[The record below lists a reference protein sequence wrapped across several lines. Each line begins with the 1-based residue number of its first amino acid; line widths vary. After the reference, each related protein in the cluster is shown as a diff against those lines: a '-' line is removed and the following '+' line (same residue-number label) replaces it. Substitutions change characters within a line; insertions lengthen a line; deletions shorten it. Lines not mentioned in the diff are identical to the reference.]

1 VRIISG
7 KYKGRRIFPPKNLP
21 VRPTTDMSKE
31 ALFNVLR
38 NHFNFD
44 GLKILDL
51 FSGTGNISYEF
62 ASRGSDNIT
71 SVDGDFG
78 CVKFIKQT
86 ASEYDFNIA
95 AIKSDVFKFLEKN
108 NNTYDIIF
116 ADPPYGLDQATFEK
130 IVLLVFEK
138 ELLNADGMMIIEHS
152 KYTKLDHLEHFSFKK
167 SYGGSI
173 FSFFEIESDE
183 DEDDSDSEEEY
194 DEDEDDEFEQTEE
207 D

>member
-7 KYKGRRIFPPKNLP
+7 KYKGRRISPPKNLP

-31 ALFNVLR
+31 ALFNVLN

-44 GLKILDL
+44 GLKVLDL

-71 SVDGDFG
+71 SVDGDMG

-86 ASEYDFNIA
+86 AAEFDFNIA
-95 AIKSDVFKFLEKN
+95 AIKSDIFKFIEKC
-108 NNTYDIIF
+108 NTAYDIIF
-116 ADPPYGLDQATFEK
+116 ADPPYALDQKTFDKIVISIFEK
-130 IVLLVFEK
+130 N
-138 ELLNADGMMIIEHS
+138 LLNPDGMMVIEHS
-152 KYTKLDHLEHFSFKK
+152 KYTKLDHLENFSFKK

-173 FSFFEIESDE
+173 FSFFEFEGEGNEDDY
-183 DEDDSDSEEEY
+183 DEDDSEEE
-194 DEDEDDEFEQTEE
+194 
-207 D
+207 